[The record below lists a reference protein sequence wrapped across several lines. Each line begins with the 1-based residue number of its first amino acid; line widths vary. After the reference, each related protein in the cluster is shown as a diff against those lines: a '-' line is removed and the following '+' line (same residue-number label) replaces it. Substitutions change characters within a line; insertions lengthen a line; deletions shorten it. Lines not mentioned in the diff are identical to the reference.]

1 MDTTDR
7 RVGAG
12 ARTAVRDA
20 MIGRLVDG
28 RYHIESFLARGGMA
42 TVYEAT
48 DVRLDRVVA
57 LKIMHGGLA
66 EDDAFVSRFQREAKS
81 AARLSHPHVVSVY
94 DQGEDAGLVYLAM
107 EYVPGRTVRDVLRE
121 FGRLAPEQALT
132 ILDPVLQALDA
143 AHRAG
148 FVHRDI
154 KPENVL
160 LGDDG
165 SVKVADF
172 GLARAISTSNS
183 TTTQGVL
190 IGTVAY
196 LSPEQVERGIA
207 DARSD
212 VYGAGILLYEMITGA
227 VPYAGDTPLAIAYQ
241 HVNAA
246 VPRPSSIRAGLPTSI
261 DALVARATRHDPDER
276 FAGAGAFLTA
286 VRACRDQ
293 LPAPRA
299 LTLAGSDGASTL
311 VVPLPT
317 DEVVDVRSHPPGA
330 ADGISVTGRPA
341 KAEPDKPPRRRRRR
355 GGAVAALILLLVV
368 ALVGAA
374 AWWLGSTRVVPVPGL
389 VGKSMA
395 QAQAALAGT
404 GLTLQAGPSAFSET
418 VPKGSIITTDPTPGG
433 EASAG
438 ATIVATLSKGA
449 ERYPVPALA
458 GKSVADATA
467 LLTGDSLTVGRTLK
481 QYSNTVLAGRV
492 ITSNPLPGV
501 RLKNGEPVDL
511 VVSKGAAPVTL
522 PKLVG
527 RSGTSAAAALQ
538 ALGLTSTTTKAYST
552 TVNSGQVISA
562 NPDVGTVVN
571 RGSAVA
577 LVVSK
582 GPPPVD
588 VPSVLAQTKGAAIA
602 TLQALGLKVQ
612 VQTVF
617 GGILG
622 RVVRQSAVG
631 PGALL
636 VGDTITLTIT

>member
-1 MDTTDR
+1 
-7 RVGAG
+7 
-12 ARTAVRDA
+12 

-28 RYHIESFLARGGMA
+28 RYRIESFLARGGMA

-48 DVRLDRVVA
+48 DIRLDRVVA

-94 DQGEDAGLVYLAM
+94 DQGEDGGLVYLAM

-172 GLARAISTSNS
+172 GLARAISTSSS
-183 TTTQGVL
+183 TTTQGLL

-227 VPYAGDTPLAIAYQ
+227 VPYAGDTPLAVAYQ

-246 VPRPSSIRAGLPTSI
+246 VPRPSAIRAGLPTSI

-276 FAGAGAFLTA
+276 FPGAGAFLTA
-286 VRACRDQ
+286 VRACRDE

-299 LTLAGSDGASTL
+299 LTVAGSDGASTL

-317 DEVVDVRSHPPGA
+317 DEVVVDVRSHPPTTT
-330 ADGISVTGRPA
+330 DGISVAGRPA
-341 KAEPDKPPRRRRRR
+341 KAGKDKPPRRRRRR
-355 GGAVAALILLLVV
+355 GGAVAAVVLLLVV
-368 ALVGAA
+368 ALVGAG

-404 GLTLQAGPSAFSET
+404 GLTLRAGPTAFSET
-418 VPKGSIITTDPTPGG
+418 IAKGSIITTDPTPGG
-433 EASAG
+433 EAAAG
-438 ATIVATLSKGA
+438 STIVATLSKGL

-458 GKSVADATA
+458 GKTVADATA
-467 LLTGDSLTVGRTLK
+467 VLTGDSLTLGRTLT
-481 QYSNTVLAGRV
+481 QYNSTVPLGRV

-501 RLKNGEPVDL
+501 QLKNGEPVDL
-511 VVSKGAAPVTL
+511 VVSKGPAPVKL

-527 RSGTSAAAALQ
+527 TSATAAAAKLQ
-538 ALGLTSTTTKAYST
+538 ALGLTSTTTSSYST
-552 TVNSGQVISA
+552 TVPTGQVISA

-582 GPPPVD
+582 GPPPVN

-602 TLQALGLKVQ
+602 TMQALGLKVQ

-631 PGALL
+631 PNALL